1 MNWKQ
6 TTQDLTKE
14 ETGMKVEHNRQRQF
28 SESRL
33 RSLKML
39 ALALLMTLV
48 LINVSVIARP
58 AHFTGQEKSANSP
71 QQPEKE
77 TKEKAATI
85 VTGIVV
91 NEKSQPVKKQALELY
106 MVVNGIA
113 RDAYG
118 APLRGAVT
126 IGPKR
131 QILGLMMFP
140 VKSETDAMGRFSM
153 ELPKYVMV
161 PSGLEITGW
170 TIVSLDGADK
180 VRTLTVKGEM
190 VSIISEPDAP
200 KIDLGKL
207 TLSPPPVPAN

>member
-1 MNWKQ
+1 
-6 TTQDLTKE
+6 
-14 ETGMKVEHNRQRQF
+14 MKVEFNRHGDV
-28 SESRL
+28 SESKL
-33 RSLKML
+33 RSLKMS

-48 LINVSVIARP
+48 LTNVWVIARP
-58 AHFTGQEKSANSP
+58 AHFAGQEKSANSP
-71 QQPEKE
+71 QQTEKE
-77 TKEKAATI
+77 EKEKATM

-91 NEKSQPVKKQALELY
+91 NEKGQPVKKQALELY

-140 VKSETDAMGRFSM
+140 VKTETDAMGRFSM

-161 PSGLEITGW
+161 LSGLEMTGW
-170 TIVSLDGADK
+170 TIVSLDGSDR
-180 VRTLTVKGEM
+180 VRALTVKGEM
-190 VSIISEPDAP
+190 ASIISKPEAA

-207 TLSPPPVPAN
+207 TLSPPPPVN

>member
-1 MNWKQ
+1 
-6 TTQDLTKE
+6 
-14 ETGMKVEHNRQRQF
+14 MKVEYDRHGDV
-28 SESRL
+28 SESKL
-33 RSLKML
+33 RSLKIP

-48 LINVSVIARP
+48 LTDVWVIAQP
-58 AHFTGQEKSANSP
+58 AHFAGQEKSANSP
-71 QQPEKE
+71 QQTEKE
-77 TKEKAATI
+77 EKEKATM
-85 VTGIVV
+85 VTGVVV
-91 NEKSQPVKKQALELY
+91 NEKGQPAKKQALELY

-161 PSGLEITGW
+161 PSGLQITGW

-180 VRTLTVKGEM
+180 VRALTVKGEM
-190 VSIISEPDAP
+190 VSIIPEPEAA

>member
-1 MNWKQ
+1 
-6 TTQDLTKE
+6 
-14 ETGMKVEHNRQRQF
+14 MKVEFDRHGDV
-28 SESRL
+28 SESKL
-33 RSLKML
+33 RSLKMS

-48 LINVSVIARP
+48 LTNVWVNARP
-58 AHFTGQEKSANSP
+58 AHFAEQEKSANSP
-71 QQPEKE
+71 QQTEKE
-77 TKEKAATI
+77 EKEKATI
-85 VTGIVV
+85 ITGIVV
-91 NEKSQPVKKQALELY
+91 NEKGQPVKKQALELY

-140 VKSETDAMGRFSM
+140 VKSETDAIGRFSM

-180 VRTLTVKGEM
+180 VRALTVKGEM
-190 VSIISEPDAP
+190 VSIISEPEAA
-200 KIDLGKL
+200 KVDLGKL
-207 TLSPPPVPAN
+207 TLSPPPPVN

>member
-1 MNWKQ
+1 
-6 TTQDLTKE
+6 
-14 ETGMKVEHNRQRQF
+14 MKVEFDRHGDVG
-28 SESRL
+28 ESKL
-33 RSLKML
+33 RSLKMS

-48 LINVSVIARP
+48 LTNVWVIARP
-58 AHFTGQEKSANSP
+58 AHFAGQEKSANSP
-71 QQPEKE
+71 QQTEKE
-77 TKEKAATI
+77 EKEKATM

-91 NEKSQPVKKQALELY
+91 NEKGQPVKKQALELY

-140 VKSETDAMGRFSM
+140 VKSETDAMGRFSI

-161 PSGLEITGW
+161 PSGLQITGW

-180 VRTLTVKGEM
+180 VRALTVKGEM
-190 VSIISEPDAP
+190 VSIISEPEAA
-200 KIDLGKL
+200 KLDLGKL

>member
-1 MNWKQ
+1 
-6 TTQDLTKE
+6 
-14 ETGMKVEHNRQRQF
+14 MKVEFDRHGDV
-28 SESRL
+28 SESKL
-33 RSLKML
+33 RSLKMS

-48 LINVSVIARP
+48 LTNVWVIARP
-58 AHFTGQEKSANSP
+58 AHFAGQEKSANSP
-71 QQPEKE
+71 QQTEKE
-77 TKEKAATI
+77 EKEKATM

-91 NEKSQPVKKQALELY
+91 NEKGQPVKKQALELY

-140 VKSETDAMGRFSM
+140 VKSETDAMGRFSI

-161 PSGLEITGW
+161 PSGLQITGW

-180 VRTLTVKGEM
+180 VRALTVKGEM
-190 VSIISEPDAP
+190 VSIISEPEAA